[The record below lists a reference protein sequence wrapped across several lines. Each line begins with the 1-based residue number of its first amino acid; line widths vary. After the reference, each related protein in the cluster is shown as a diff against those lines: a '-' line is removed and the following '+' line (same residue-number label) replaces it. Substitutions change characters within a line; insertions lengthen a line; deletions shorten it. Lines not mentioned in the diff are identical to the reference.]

1 MLKDQR
7 WYWLNLLKTHRDNA
21 HSHMEVSNHSLS
33 NSLII
38 TKAMRSLCVILL
50 FAQFS
55 CSTPSQDVQFDGQ
68 SALLFVE
75 EQMAFG
81 PRIPGSEASR
91 KTAVWIVEQLEA
103 IGWET
108 EIQHF
113 SYHGTPL
120 MNIIAKSEGDNEI
133 KPILIGAHYDTR
145 PYADRDPINPEA
157 PVPGAN
163 DGASGVAVLIELAH
177 TLDWNRLRQPVWL
190 VFFDAEDS
198 GNIDGWDW
206 IVGSS
211 FFADNLA
218 QNLEAAVIVD
228 MVGDRDLQLFIE
240 KNSDPD
246 LVQEIWEL
254 ANQLGYPAFIN
265 TPKYSMIDDHSPF
278 LRIGVPAIDIIDFD
292 YPHWHTVNDTMDKVS
307 ADSLEQV
314 GRTLEHWL
322 ENER

>member
-1 MLKDQR
+1 
-7 WYWLNLLKTHRDNA
+7 
-21 HSHMEVSNHSLS
+21 V
-33 NSLII
+33 
-38 TKAMRSLCVILL
+38 VLL
-50 FAQFS
+50 FATFS
-55 CSTPSQDVQFDGQ
+55 CSTSSQETQFDGQ

-75 EQMAFG
+75 EQIAFG
-81 PRIPGSEASR
+81 HRIPGSEESR
-91 KTAVWIVEQLEA
+91 KTAVWVVEQLEA

-113 SYHGTPL
+113 SYRGTPL
-120 MNIIAKSEGDNEI
+120 MNIIAKAEGVSESR
-133 KPILIGAHYDTR
+133 PILIGAHYDTR
-145 PYADRDPINPEA
+145 PHADRDPIYPEA

-177 TLDWNRLRQPVWL
+177 VLDRDRLRQPVWL

-211 FFADNLA
+211 FFADNLT

-254 ANQLGYPAFIN
+254 ADQLGYSAFIN

-292 YPHWHTVNDTMDKVS
+292 YPHWHTINDTVDKVS

-322 ENER
+322 ENQR

>member
-1 MLKDQR
+1 
-7 WYWLNLLKTHRDNA
+7 
-21 HSHMEVSNHSLS
+21 
-33 NSLII
+33 
-38 TKAMRSLCVILL
+38 MRSLCVILL

-55 CSTPSQDVQFDGQ
+55 CSTSNQEIQFDGQ
-68 SALLFVE
+68 SALLLVE

-81 PRIPGSEASR
+81 PRIPGSEESR
-91 KTAVWIVEQLEA
+91 KTAAWVVEKLESS
-103 IGWET
+103 GWET

-113 SYHGTPL
+113 IYLGTPL
-120 MNIIAKSEGDNEI
+120 MNIIAKSDGVSES

-145 PYADRDPINPEA
+145 PYADRDLNYPEA

-163 DGASGVAVLIELAH
+163 DGASGVAVLIELARV
-177 TLDWNRLRQPVWL
+177 LDRDQLRQPVWL

-211 FFADNLA
+211 FFADNLT
-218 QNLEAAVIVD
+218 QDLEAAVIVD
-228 MVGDRDLQLFIE
+228 MVGDRDLQLYIE
-240 KNSDPD
+240 KNSDSG

-254 ANQLGYPAFIN
+254 ADQLGYPAFIN

-278 LRIGVPAIDIIDFD
+278 LRIGVPAVDIIDFD
-292 YPHWHTVNDTMDKVS
+292 YPYWHTIGDTIDKVS
-307 ADSLEQV
+307 AESLEQV

-322 ENER
+322 EIQR

>member
-1 MLKDQR
+1 
-7 WYWLNLLKTHRDNA
+7 
-21 HSHMEVSNHSLS
+21 
-33 NSLII
+33 
-38 TKAMRSLCVILL
+38 MRSLCVILV
-50 FAQFS
+50 FAQLS
-55 CSTPSQDVQFDGQ
+55 CSTPSQEVQFDGQ
-68 SALLFVE
+68 SALMFVV

-81 PRIPGSEASR
+81 PRIPGSEESW
-91 KTAVWIVEQLEA
+91 KTAVWVVEQMES

-108 EIQHF
+108 EVQHF
-113 SYHGTPL
+113 SYRGTPL
-120 MNIIAKSEGDNEI
+120 MNIIAKSEGGSER
-133 KPILIGAHYDTR
+133 KPILVGAHYDTR

-163 DGASGVAVLIELAH
+163 DGASGVAVLIELARV
-177 TLDWNRLRQPVWL
+177 LDKDRIRQPVWL

-211 FFADNLA
+211 FFVDNLT
-218 QNLEAAVIVD
+218 QDLEAAVIVD

-240 KNSDPD
+240 KNSDPG
-246 LVQEIWEL
+246 LVQEIWQL
-254 ANQLGYPAFIN
+254 ADQLGYAAFIN

-278 LRIGVPAIDIIDFD
+278 LRIGVPAVDIIDFD
-292 YPHWHTVNDTMDKVS
+292 YPYWHTISDTSDKVS

-322 ENER
+322 ENQR

>member
-1 MLKDQR
+1 
-7 WYWLNLLKTHRDNA
+7 
-21 HSHMEVSNHSLS
+21 MEIRNYTLS
-33 NSLII
+33 NSL
-38 TKAMRSLCVILL
+38 TTRKAMRSLCVILL
-50 FAQFS
+50 FTQIS
-55 CSTPSQDVQFDGQ
+55 CSTPSEDVQFNGQ
-68 SALLFVE
+68 SALLLVE

-91 KTAVWIVEQLEA
+91 KTALWIVEQLEA

-113 SYHGTPL
+113 SYRGIPL
-120 MNIIAKSEGDNEI
+120 MNIIARSEGANES
-133 KPILIGAHYDTR
+133 KPILLGAHYDTR
-145 PYADRDPINPEA
+145 PFADRDLINPEA

-177 TLDWNRLRQPVWL
+177 VLDRDRLRQPVWL

-211 FFADNLA
+211 FFADNLT
-218 QNLEAAVIVD
+218 QDLEAAVIVD

-246 LVQEIWEL
+246 LVHEIWEL
-254 ANQLGYPAFIN
+254 AGQLGYSAFIN
-265 TPKYSMIDDHSPF
+265 TPKYAMIDDHSPF
-278 LRIGVPAIDIIDFD
+278 LRIGVPAIVIIDFD
-292 YPHWHTVNDTMDKVS
+292 YPYYHTISDTIDKVS

-322 ENER
+322 ENQR